1 VAVVTVPGPGRTGEP
16 TSLPAA
22 YFDRLYA
29 SDPDPWRFAERWYE
43 RRKRDI
49 TLACLPHER
58 YAAGFEP
65 GCSVGLLT
73 EALAERCDTL
83 LSTDVAAAAV
93 SAARR
98 RVAHLGHVRVEQR
111 AVPGEWPEGA
121 FDLVLVSEV
130 GYYLGPDDLGL
141 LAQRVVTSLTTGG
154 VLVLCHWRHPVD
166 DYPIVGD
173 EVHERMR
180 ALTGLHCVARHDEED
195 FLLEVLAGGPPES
208 VARREG
214 LVQ

>member
-1 VAVVTVPGPGRTGEP
+1 VAVVTVAGPGPTGGP
-16 TSLPAA
+16 TSLPVE
-22 YFDRLYA
+22 YFDRLYS

-73 EALAERCDTL
+73 EALADRCDTL

-111 AVPGEWPEGA
+111 AVPGQWPDGV
-121 FDLVLVSEV
+121 FDLVVLSEV
-130 GYYLGPDDLGL
+130 GYYLGHDDLGR
-141 LAQRVVTSLTTGG
+141 LAERVVSSLTTGG
-154 VLVLCHWRHPVD
+154 VLVLCHWRHRVA
-166 DYPIVGD
+166 DYPLDGD

-180 ALTGLHCVARHDEED
+180 ALTGLHRVVRHEEED
-195 FLLEVLAGGPPES
+195 FLLEVLAGGAPDS